1 MQGTVKFFNSSKGF
15 GYITPSD
22 GSKDVNVRSG
32 NIQRDR
38 GYKALSEGQKVEFDL
53 SVGKQGRQAKN
64 VRAVE

>member
-1 MQGTVKFFNSSKGF
+1 MQGAVKFFNSSKGF

-32 NIQRDR
+32 DIQRDG
-38 GYKALSEGQKVEFDL
+38 GYKGLSEGQKVEFDV